1 MSLFDA
7 LRWFHIAAGMVAF
20 TTFWLPMVVHKG
32 GPLHRRVGWVFV
44 QAMATAS
51 VTGIGLSVWRLIA
64 FPQQRPMSLFFL
76 YVGVLSA
83 AAASMGVRVLRTKT
97 RTGPHHNVY
106 DLGMAGLLVLTALG
120 VGGYGLAT
128 GRSLLWGFA
137 LVGLIGGGAD
147 LLYWLRPP
155 AERMHWWYQHMGS
168 MVGASIAALTAFL
181 VNNVR
186 HLGIS
191 GFQLGVFLA
200 PTVVGLVGL
209 QVWTRSYR
217 KRFGDAPMKKGPTV
231 LGREHATG
239 PGTSHPEGRGA

>member
-7 LRWFHIAAGMVAF
+7 VRWVHIAAGMVAF

-44 QAMATAS
+44 QAMAVAA
-51 VTGIGLSVWRLIA
+51 VTGIGLSAWRLVA
-64 FPQQRPMSLFFL
+64 FPEQRPMSLFFL
-76 YVGVLSA
+76 YVGVLSGS
-83 AAASMGVRVLRTKT
+83 AASMGVRVLRTKT
-97 RTGPHHNVY
+97 RTGPHRNAF
-106 DLGMAGLLVLTALG
+106 DLGMTALLILSAL
-120 VGGYGLAT
+120 VVASYGLAT

-137 LVGLIGGGAD
+137 LVGLIAGGGD

-155 AERMHWWYQHMGS
+155 TERMHWWYQHMGS

-191 GFQLGVFLA
+191 GFQIGVFLA

-209 QVWTRSYR
+209 RLWTRFYR
-217 KRFGDAPMKKGPTV
+217 RRFGEDRLPA
-231 LGREHATG
+231 GRLK
-239 PGTSHPEGRGA
+239 SV